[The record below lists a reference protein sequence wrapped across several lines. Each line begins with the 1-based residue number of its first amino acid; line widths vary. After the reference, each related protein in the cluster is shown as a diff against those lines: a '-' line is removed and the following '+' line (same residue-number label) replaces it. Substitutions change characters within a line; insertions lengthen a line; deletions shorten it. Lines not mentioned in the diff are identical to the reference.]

1 MVAVGGSTT
10 VRPAADPM
18 RTTPF
23 TTLTIPRSALEEG
36 TAQAGL
42 CKTFCMPSLSVTSV
56 KERSVAVR
64 PTVTSGGQS

>member
-10 VRPAADPM
+10 VRPVAEAM
-18 RTTPF
+18 RTRPL
-23 TTLTIPRSALEEG
+23 TTLTIHVPALGAG
-36 TAQAGL
+36 TEPAGL